1 MNLLVFGATGKTGSL
16 VVERAL
22 AKGHAITVLVRD
34 PIKFTRPNVRVLAG
48 DATNPSD
55 VLAGDAT
62 NPSDVLAAMRGQ
74 HAVIE
79 TIGGTTPYKTTS
91 LETDAINAIIA
102 AMHEERVQRL
112 IIISMMG
119 IGDSRAQAPFWYKYL
134 LMPTFLRGSTQDKT
148 NKEAAVRASGLD
160 YVIARPPILKDTA
173 ALGHVRILGPGAI
186 GHTITRTDLANFL
199 VDQLETDTNL
209 DCAVTVVNN

>member
-34 PIKFTRPNVRVLAG
+34 PIKFTRPNVR
-48 DATNPSD
+48 

-148 NKEAAVRASGLD
+148 RKEAAVRASGLD

-173 ALGHVRILGPGAI
+173 TLGHVKILGPSAI

>member
-55 VLAGDAT
+55 VR
-62 NPSDVLAAMRGQ
+62 AAMRGQ

-102 AMHEERVQRL
+102 AMHEEQVQRL

-119 IGDSRAQAPFWYKYL
+119 IGDSRAQAPFWYKHL
-134 LMPTFLRGSTQDKT
+134 LMPTFLRGSAQDKT

-173 ALGHVRILGPGAI
+173 ALGYVSVLGPNAI
-186 GHTITRTDLANFL
+186 GHTITRADLANFL

>member
-1 MNLLVFGATGKTGSL
+1 MNLLVFGATGKTGRL

-22 AKGHAITVLVRD
+22 TKGHAVTVLVRD
-34 PIKFTRPNVRVLAG
+34 PLRFTRPNVRVFTG
-48 DATNPSD
+48 NATNPTD
-55 VLAGDAT
+55 VR
-62 NPSDVLAAMRGQ
+62 AAMQGQ
-74 HAVIE
+74 QAVIE
-79 TIGGTTPYKTTS
+79 TIGGTTPYKTTH

-112 IIISMMG
+112 ISISMMG
-119 IGDSRAQAPFWYKYL
+119 IGNSRAQAPFWYKHL

-148 NKEAAVRASGLD
+148 HKEAAILASGID
-160 YVIARPPILKDTA
+160 YVIARPPILKDSS

-186 GHTITRTDLANFL
+186 GHTITRADLANFL